1 MMSLSMSIN
10 VSPEIIN
17 SLDVTSLFP
26 PVEGES
32 EMQAEPITGG
42 LKSQQKKKRDDELS
56 DKHIE
61 IVSERSLLMSL
72 MNSGFSAKA
81 ALAKV
86 PLKQP
91 MSISALQKL
100 RTRFKKEGA
109 AALKDGR
116 WSRETEVTVMTS
128 EIKKL
133 IHYYFL
139 EIAGGPRAIS
149 KEVNSAIV
157 RIEEKEKRKIKP
169 PSYSSVKHY
178 IAGWEEAIKLLKKGQ
193 AGIREWD
200 KQGSPVM
207 CFKATRFSNE
217 LWQADH
223 CFLPLWG
230 KKKIAGIWKPV
241 LVYLSDAM
249 DDYSRAIPGVVVSAR
264 YPDRET
270 VKLLYRF
277 SILPKKNK
285 KWKINGRPLIIK
297 TDRGK
302 DLICPDVRTS
312 LRMLEIEP
320 EPNPAHYPN
329 ANGKIERFHRTIN
342 DGCLKRI
349 PGHMSKIGTTVQAAE
364 KHIDELLTVPQIR
377 EEIERWIVDEYH
389 QTTHSETGRKP
400 AEMWEETVRYRSVD
414 QHEDSLNLMLLRDGV
429 NRKVSNTGI
438 DFALDGI
445 RHKYWSP
452 DCVHYWRT
460 KVRLSHWPD
469 DMESVLVYASDTGK
483 FLFEAW
489 DLRSDD
495 PRYTIVD
502 IKKCRSEYRHGLVQ
516 RLKQHVEDTETDDRP
531 FKVQA
536 MYAEIREEES
546 KRECILQDSGTAAKA
561 SESDDDSIIDLAN
574 QIKQSRRETLVNQIE
589 EQNYVF

>member
-1 MMSLSMSIN
+1 VRADELNDKQI
-10 VSPEIIN
+10 EII
-17 SLDVTSLFP
+17 
-26 PVEGES
+26 
-32 EMQAEPITGG
+32 
-42 LKSQQKKKRDDELS
+42 
-56 DKHIE
+56 
-61 IVSERSLLMSL
+61 SERSLLMSL
-72 MNSGFSAKA
+72 MDSGFSAKA
-81 ALAKV
+81 ALARV
-86 PLKQP
+86 PLKRP
-91 MSISALQKL
+91 MSVSALLKL

-109 AALKDGR
+109 TALKDGR

-133 IHYYFL
+133 VDYYSL
-139 EIAGGPRAIS
+139 EIAGGSKAVW
-149 KEVNSAIV
+149 KEVKRALE

-169 PSYSSVKHY
+169 PSYSSVKQY
-178 IAGWEEAIKLLKKGQ
+178 LAGWEEGIKLLKKGQ

-200 KQGSPVM
+200 KQGAPVAY
-207 CFKATRFSNE
+207 FKATRFSNE

-230 KKKIAGIWKPV
+230 KKKINGVWKPV
-241 LVYLSDAM
+241 LVYFSDTF
-249 DDYSRAIPGVVVSAR
+249 DDFSRAIPGFVVSAR

-285 KWKINGRPLIIK
+285 KWKVNGRTLRIK

-302 DLICPDVRTS
+302 ELICPDVSTA
-312 LRMLEIEP
+312 LRFLEIEM

-342 DGCLKRI
+342 DGCLKRL
-349 PGHMSKIGTTVQAAE
+349 PGHMLKIGLTIEAAQ
-364 KHIDELLTVPQIR
+364 KHINELLTIPQIR

-400 AEMWEETVRYRSVD
+400 AELWEETVRYRSVAQD
-414 QHEDSLNLMLLRDGV
+414 DDALNLMLLRDRV
-429 NRKVSNTGI
+429 TRKVRNTGI
-438 DFALDGI
+438 DFTLDSI
-445 RHKYWSP
+445 RHRYWSP
-452 DCVHYWRT
+452 DCVHYWRS

-469 DMESVLVYASDTGK
+469 DMESALVYAADTGE

-495 PRYTIVD
+495 PRYTIAD
-502 IKKCRSEYRHGLVQ
+502 IKKCRSEYRRGLVQ

-536 MYAEIREEES
+536 MYSQIREEES
-546 KRECILQDSGTAAKA
+546 KREAISQSSGTAAEA
-561 SESDDDSIIDLAN
+561 SESADDSIIDLAN
-574 QIKQSRRETLVNQIE
+574 QIRQARRGILVNQTE
-589 EQNYVF
+589 EQDYAF